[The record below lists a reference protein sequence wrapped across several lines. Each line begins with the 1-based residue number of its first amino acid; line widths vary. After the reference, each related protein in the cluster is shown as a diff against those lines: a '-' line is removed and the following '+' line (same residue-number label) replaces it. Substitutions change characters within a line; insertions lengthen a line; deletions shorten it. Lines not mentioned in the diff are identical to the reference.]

1 MQLHTRARRLLGSGF
16 ITLFLLCLRVPVFS
30 QEPEFISFLSETNLN
45 WVMAC
50 SPDGKNVYA
59 GGLYTLAAFRINAA
73 EELETLQVLNNDYKG
88 VKGLRSI
95 VNLAVSPDGRF
106 LYAVSTGNR
115 SMLIF
120 SRNTTT
126 GTLTFKQAL
135 QDSVFGYSNNGFA
148 GEQDFHSLL
157 FSPGGKQLYWHGIV
171 SAIVVFQRNLNTGQ
185 LTKVQVLKEND
196 PTLGNLGISSYLAI
210 APDGKHL
217 YGAVSGRHTKV
228 MIFARHTN
236 TGILQFQDSYETSP
250 NYPRWEQG
258 GIAVAK
264 SGDAIYAS
272 NHFAKKLLV
281 FHRNHETGELRS
293 LQSLNEYYPSHI
305 LPSPHNEHIY
315 LKQLGGF
322 AIYAKGDTSERLT
335 LKGSFSTNYDADLPA
350 GACISPS
357 GKAIYMT
364 GAAGLTVLQIDSA
377 TAGLKVLQRWDNHN
391 IGGLDR
397 LQLPR
402 SVVVSRNG
410 KFVYVASSHEDSGID
425 VFKRNAAGGQVTFSA
440 FYAIDYYRTG
450 RMFASPEGRNLY
462 LLQLGD
468 RTKKLQ
474 VFSANETTGAV
485 KPVQTIQDTLISDEW
500 TETKASIVFSRDG
513 RHAYFNDVSRILV
526 YERNLATG
534 ALQPLQTITGR
545 DFLLGK
551 IYGLAL
557 SPEGD
562 FLYTTGLTPP
572 NMPLFAEFL
581 LSTFARDT
589 TTGKLSFV
597 RKQNF
602 GRFAPYA
609 GLVVSPDHRHL
620 YATLAW
626 DGEDRNAAV
635 FLGFTRNP
643 DTGLFTFLTVP
654 GYSKYT
660 QQGGIDIV
668 MSEDGREVYLTEGV
682 ILAMLERNPE
692 TGVLTERKLFVQ
704 NQNNVYGMSTYT
716 KLALSPDNRHLYA
729 SAWNALG
736 TFTTGRGNVSAVLE
750 EETLAA
756 IPHALVLEQN
766 YPNPFNP
773 STVIRFHLPISGH
786 ATLKVFEVSG
796 REVAKLVDGQMQA
809 GEHAVT
815 FDAHNLPSGLY
826 FIKLSAGKFSQ
837 TRKAALVR

>member
-30 QEPEFISFLSETNLN
+30 QEPEFLSFLTDTNLRYAI
-45 WVMAC
+45 AC

-59 GGLYTLAAFRINAA
+59 GGLYTIAAFRVSATG
-73 EELETLQVLNNDYKG
+73 ELEILQVLNNDYKG
-88 VKGLRSI
+88 VKDLRGI
-95 VNLAVSPDGRF
+95 INLAVSPDGRF
-106 LYAVSTGNR
+106 LYAVSSGNQTL
-115 SMLIF
+115 LIF

-126 GTLTFKQAL
+126 GRLTLKQAV
-135 QDSVFGYSNNGFA
+135 QDNVFGIISDNFFTPGAHNNLF
-148 GEQDFHSLL
+148 
-157 FSPGGKQLYWHGIV
+157 FSPDGKQLYWQL
-171 SAIVVFQRNLNTGQ
+171 SALTVFQRNLNTGEVS
-185 LTKVQVLKEND
+185 KVQSLHGND
-196 PTLGNLGISSYLAI
+196 PALGNLEVPSYLAI
-210 APDGKHL
+210 APDGKHV
-217 YGAVSGRHTKV
+217 YGGGRTHTKIT
-228 MIFARHTN
+228 IFVRDVN
-236 TGILQFQDSYETSP
+236 TGILQFEDSYETSP

-258 GIAVAK
+258 GLAVSK
-264 SGDAIYAS
+264 SGDAVYVS
-272 NHFAKKLLV
+272 NLFAKTFLV
-281 FHRNHETGELRS
+281 LGRNRETGELNSFQR
-293 LQSLNEYYPSHI
+293 LNDGYPRQI
-305 LPSPHNEHIY
+305 LISPHDAHIY
-315 LKQLGGF
+315 LKQVGGF
-322 AIYAKGDTSERLT
+322 AIYAKEDTSEHLT
-335 LKGSFSTNYDADLPA
+335 LKQNFSTEYDASFPA
-350 GACISPS
+350 GACLSPT

-364 GAAGLTVLQIDSA
+364 SETGLTVLQIDSA
-377 TAGLKVLQRWDNHN
+377 TAGLKVLQRWDHHN

-410 KFVYVASSHEDSGID
+410 KFVYVASSHGDAGIN
-425 VFKRNAAGGQVTFSA
+425 VFKRDAASGQLTLSS
-440 FYAIDYYRTG
+440 FYPIDYYREG
-450 RMFASPEGRNLY
+450 RMYASPDGRNLY
-462 LLQLGD
+462 LVRLRDQD
-468 RTKKLQ
+468 KKLQ
-474 VFSANETTGAV
+474 VFSVDEVTGAV
-485 KPVQTIQDTLISDEW
+485 KLVQTRQDAFSDGLWSEG
-500 TETKASIVFSRDG
+500 ASVITFSREG
-513 RHAYFNDVSRILV
+513 RHAYLNDAFRIVV
-526 YERNLATG
+526 YERDLATG
-534 ALQPLQTITGR
+534 ELAPVQGLSVSEFQVGR
-545 DFLLGK
+545 L
-551 IYGLAL
+551 YGLAL

-736 TFTTGRGNVSAVLE
+736 TFTTGRGSVNAVQE
-750 EETLAA
+750 EETHAA
-756 IPHALVLEQN
+756 IPRALVLEQN

-773 STVIRFHLPISGH
+773 STVIRFHLPNSGP
-786 ATLKVFEVSG
+786 AMLKVFEVSG
-796 REVAKLVDGQMQA
+796 REVAKLVDGAMPA

-815 FDAHNLPSGLY
+815 FDAYNLPSGLY
-826 FIKLSAGKFSQ
+826 FIKLTAGKFSQ